1 MEQVTTAVHA
11 AHWSHVAPVI
21 HEPLR
26 GCAALEDSGG
36 TGRRREHSVD
46 PRWSAVQVEAHNE
59 AAFVAIRVSDPEV
72 RQAGLV
78 VIQRT
83 VADIVDDAGALEAR
97 GRVEP
102 DEPRHAVGA
111 VAG

>member
-26 GCAALEDSGG
+26 GCAALEDSGR
-36 TGRRREHSVD
+36 TCRRREHSVD
-46 PRWSAVQVEAHNE
+46 HRWSAVQVAAHNE
-59 AAFVAIRVSDPEV
+59 DAFAAIRVSDPEV

-83 VADIVDDAGALEAR
+83 VADIVDDASALETP

-102 DEPRHAVGA
+102 DEPLHA
-111 VAG
+111 AGDDAG